1 MTNKQQQQ
9 QQQQQQAKK
18 RDNFAQSAL
27 DPPSSEVDYSTDDD
41 SSCTGSLM
49 ENISLSSLSTKH
61 RNIYN
66 QLSMSDSSF
75 DKDLLPVI
83 HNNNHKNNNNKNKND
98 EDEDDTLK
106 IMLSPWKLKLLNYI
120 SRLEN
125 DANHIYHLVKESKD
139 ILPHYLY
146 HQTKRT
152 IFQSPSS
159 SSSSISYL
167 NPKKYCS
174 IKYIFLYTL
183 FSSCLLLWH
192 HNNLSTSLSSS
203 SSILSPNLNQ
213 FKKAQDQSFGYF
225 TDIPFTN
232 WMRFKERVRSTPHHS
247 TFGATTN
254 EEGYQI
260 ADKLRFINDP
270 NAWYHYNWNPDF
282 TCLHEMKVGASSSLG
297 DGPKWVCDP
306 TRIVPLARRRLDS
319 RNKFLLSSSTISR
332 QPPKN
337 TNGCLIYSIGVNDQ
351 SLSFEVGIQKLL
363 TEYAAQTTTTTTTG
377 SLSNPDYDDES
388 QNNEPFCEIHV
399 FDPNQ
404 WDVQLPDFPDGVYY
418 HPWGIKA
425 SARNDG
431 TNKNNNM
438 MKKNTHDDMVYFRT
452 LADTVKLL
460 GHEGKSIDIL
470 KVDCKLWYVPH
481 THTIHF

>member
-1 MTNKQQQQ
+1 MTGSMTTKQQQQ
-9 QQQQQQAKK
+9 QQQPKN
-18 RDNFAQSAL
+18 RYDFTQSAL
-27 DPPSSEVDYSTDDD
+27 DPPSSEADYSTDDD
-41 SSCTGSLM
+41 TSCSGSLM

-61 RNIYN
+61 RNIYT

-75 DKDLLPVI
+75 DKDILPVI
-83 HNNNHKNNNNKNKND
+83 PNNKNNNNKDDDDDND
-98 EDEDDTLK
+98 NTLK
-106 IMLSPWKLKLLNYI
+106 IILSPWKLKLLNYI
-120 SRLEN
+120 SRLET
-125 DANHIYHLVKESKD
+125 DANHIYHLVKDSKD

-146 HQTKRT
+146 HRTKRT
-152 IFQSPSS
+152 IFQSSSSPLPSS
-159 SSSSISYL
+159 SNSYFI
-167 NPKKYCS
+167 PKKYCS

-183 FSSCLLLWH
+183 FASCLLFWH
-192 HNNLSTSLSSS
+192 YNNLSTSSSSSSLS
-203 SSILSPNLNQ
+203 SSILSSNQ
-213 FKKAQDQSFGYF
+213 FKMAQDQSFGYF
-225 TDIPFTN
+225 TDIPLKN
-232 WMRFKERVRSTPHHS
+232 WIRIKERVRVTPHHS
-247 TFGATTN
+247 TFGATTTV
-254 EEGYQI
+254 EEGHQI

-306 TRIVPLARRRLDS
+306 TRIVPLARQRVDS
-319 RNKFLLSSSTISR
+319 RNKLLLSSSTISR

-363 TEYAAQTTTTTTTG
+363 TQYAAQTTTTTTTTR
-377 SLSNPDYDDES
+377 SSSNQDYDES
-388 QNNEPFCEIHV
+388 NHKNEPFCEIHV

-404 WDVQLPDFPDGVYY
+404 WDVQLPDIPDGVYY

-425 SARNDG
+425 SSRNDG
-431 TNKNNNM
+431 TNKNRM
-438 MKKNTHDDMVYFRT
+438 KNTHDDMVYFRT

-481 THTIHF
+481 TLI